1 MERQTELLP
10 GVFLTAV
17 QTEKFKTGCF
27 SINFLRPLRT
37 EEASANALI
46 PSVLLRGSEHCPD
59 LRAIAARLDDLYG
72 AGIGTLIRKK
82 GEVQMVGFYADFIED
97 ALAGEPVFAS
107 VMTFLGELLLQP
119 RLEDGHFVQEYVE
132 SEKRNLANAIASRVN
147 DKRMYATSQLVKTMC
162 AGEAYAVPRLG
173 ELEDVER
180 ITAEGLYAHYREV
193 LSTSRVELF
202 YMGRKDAEEVAAQL
216 RHVLR
221 ELPRAAAFDAV
232 ETRQGC
238 MCNAA
243 ETRQGCMCNAVETR
257 QRSRRDAVRRGE
269 ERLEITQGKLAMGL
283 RTGITAADADYP
295 ALLMLNTI
303 FGGGITSKLFCKV
316 REEMSLCYYAIS
328 SIEKFK
334 GVMIV
339 SSGVEFE
346 KLETAE
352 KEILRQLDDC
362 RNGVISEY
370 EFTSAKNYLLS
381 DLKAALDSPGR
392 LDDYAVGQRMAGL
405 RGGMEELARGIEA
418 VTPEQVADCARRV
431 TLDTVFTL
439 KGAQA

>member
-232 ETRQGC
+232 ETRQRSG
-238 MCNAA
+238 
-243 ETRQGCMCNAVETR
+243 RDAVETR
-257 QRSRRDAVRRGE
+257 QRSGRDAVETRQRSGRDAVRRGE

>member
-27 SINFLRPLRT
+27 SINFLRPLRA

-132 SEKRNLANAIASRVN
+132 CEKRNLANAIASRVN

-232 ETRQGC
+232 ETRQ
-238 MCNAA
+238 
-243 ETRQGCMCNAVETR
+243 
-257 QRSRRDAVRRGE
+257 RSGRDAVRRGE
-269 ERLEITQGKLAMGL
+269 ERMEITQGKLAMGF

>member
-27 SINFLRPLRT
+27 SINFLRPLRA

-72 AGIGTLIRKK
+72 ASIGTLIRKK

-173 ELEDVER
+173 ELEDVEH

-232 ETRQGC
+232 ETW
-238 MCNAA
+238 
-243 ETRQGCMCNAVETR
+243 
-257 QRSRRDAVRRGE
+257 QRSGRDAVRRGE

>member
-27 SINFLRPLRT
+27 SINFLRPLRA

-232 ETRQGC
+232 ETRQ
-238 MCNAA
+238 
-243 ETRQGCMCNAVETR
+243 
-257 QRSRRDAVRRGE
+257 RSGRDAVRRGE
-269 ERLEITQGKLAMGL
+269 ERMEITQGKLAMGF

>member
-27 SINFLRPLRT
+27 SINFLRPLRA

-132 SEKRNLANAIASRVN
+132 CEKRNLANAIASRVN

-173 ELEDVER
+173 ELEDVEH

-232 ETRQGC
+232 ETRQRSG
-238 MCNAA
+238 
-243 ETRQGCMCNAVETR
+243 RDAVETR
-257 QRSRRDAVRRGE
+257 QRSGRDAVETRQRSGRDAVRRGE

>member
-27 SINFLRPLRT
+27 SINFLRPLRA

-132 SEKRNLANAIASRVN
+132 CEKRNLANAIASRVN

-232 ETRQGC
+232 ETW
-238 MCNAA
+238 
-243 ETRQGCMCNAVETR
+243 
-257 QRSRRDAVRRGE
+257 QRSGRDTVRRGE
-269 ERLEITQGKLAMGL
+269 ERLEITQGKLAMGF

>member
-232 ETRQGC
+232 ETRQ
-238 MCNAA
+238 
-243 ETRQGCMCNAVETR
+243 RSRRDAVETR
-257 QRSRRDAVRRGE
+257 QRSGRDAVRRGE

-392 LDDYAVGQRMAGL
+392 LDDYAVGQRMTGL

>member
-27 SINFLRPLRT
+27 SINFLRPLRA

-132 SEKRNLANAIASRVN
+132 CEKRNLANAIASRVN

-173 ELEDVER
+173 ELEDVEH

-232 ETRQGC
+232 ETRQ
-238 MCNAA
+238 
-243 ETRQGCMCNAVETR
+243 
-257 QRSRRDAVRRGE
+257 RSGRDAVRRGE

>member
-27 SINFLRPLRT
+27 SINFLRPLRA

-132 SEKRNLANAIASRVN
+132 CEKRNLANAIASRVN

-232 ETRQGC
+232 ETRQ
-238 MCNAA
+238 
-243 ETRQGCMCNAVETR
+243 
-257 QRSRRDAVRRGE
+257 RSGRDAVRRGE

>member
-221 ELPRAAAFDAV
+221 ELSRAAAFDAV
-232 ETRQGC
+232 ETRQ
-238 MCNAA
+238 
-243 ETRQGCMCNAVETR
+243 
-257 QRSRRDAVRRGE
+257 RSGRDAVRRGE

>member
-27 SINFLRPLRT
+27 SINFLRPLRA

-72 AGIGTLIRKK
+72 ASIGTLIRKK

-173 ELEDVER
+173 ELEDVEH

-232 ETRQGC
+232 ETRQ
-238 MCNAA
+238 
-243 ETRQGCMCNAVETR
+243 
-257 QRSRRDAVRRGE
+257 RSGRDAVRRGE

-316 REEMSLCYYAIS
+316 REEMSLCYYASS